1 MRPDPARW
9 FLLPLLLALAACAG
23 TGSSG
28 SGMPKGR
35 AVDTE
40 AKEAAAL
47 QVKLGQGYLT
57 EGQLE
62 TARDKLRRALE
73 LDPGSADA
81 HTLMAVLHERI
92 NRPKLAEDFY
102 RRAAELK
109 PEDGS
114 TNNNYGA
121 FLCGAGRFDEA
132 EPYFKRALQDPFYR
146 TPALAYT
153 NAGVCATKAGRQDK
167 AEIYFR
173 QSIELEPKN
182 AVALFELA
190 RIHLKKGD
198 LLRARAFL
206 QRYESSAGQA
216 DAEALDLGALIE
228 EQIGDSAAAAEYR
241 RRLQS
246 EFPQYTPASGGDGST
261 SS

>member
-1 MRPDPARW
+1 MRPSLARCL
-9 FLLPLLLALAACAG
+9 LLPVVLALVACAG

-28 SGMPKGR
+28 AGVPKAR
-35 AVDTE
+35 KVDTD
-40 AKEAAAL
+40 AQEAAAL

-73 LDPGSADA
+73 LDPNSADA

-92 NRPKLAEDFY
+92 NRPQLAESFY

-114 TNNNYGA
+114 TNNNVGA
-121 FLCGAGRFDEA
+121 FLCGTGRFDEA
-132 EPYFKRALQDPFYR
+132 EPYFQRALQDPFYR

-153 NAGVCATKAGRQDK
+153 NAGVCAAKAGRHEK
-167 AEIYFR
+167 AETYFR
-173 QSIELEPKN
+173 QSIELEPGN

-190 RIHLKKGD
+190 RIHLQKGD
-198 LLRARAFL
+198 FLRARAFL
-206 QRYESSAGQA
+206 QRYEAHAGQV
-216 DAEALDLGALIE
+216 DPEALDLGARIE
-228 EQIGDSAAAAEYR
+228 DRAGDAPAAAEYR

-246 EFPQYTPASGGDGST
+246 EFPQYAPVSGDDGKT
-261 SS
+261 SP